1 MITDELLTGT
11 LFGLGFG
18 SLLVFMFYFAIIILL
33 AVFLYKAFALYTIAK
48 KLNSKYAFL
57 AWIPIG
63 QYFLYPILAEER
75 WEWGFIALLP
85 IVAPLLFL
93 PFTLI
98 PFINMFLSL
107 LILIGTLILV
117 SFRTY
122 WIWKIFEKRNYHG
135 ALSLLTLVSLA
146 NLIVLGIVA
155 WVDKPSKK
163 EKVSAKKEKPMTK
176 KKTTTKP
183 KTKKVVSKK
192 KKTTKK
198 IKK

>member
-1 MITDELLTGT
+1 MITEELLTGT

-63 QYFLYPILAEER
+63 QYFLYPIIAEER

-85 IVAPLLFL
+85 IVTPLLFL

-146 NLIVLGIVA
+146 NLIVLGVVA

-163 EKVSAKKEKPMTK
+163 EKVSIKKEKPIVK

-183 KTKKVVSKK
+183 KKVVSKK